1 MEGRA
6 KRKEGGK
13 EWTKWKEGGVG
24 GIEAEA
30 IMLGQ
35 TISMVLP
42 EVVGYKLIG
51 AVGPLVTSTD
61 VVLTITKL
69 SIADRASIANMCP
82 EYGATVGFFPV
93 DDMSLKYLHQTGRD
107 AQKVKAIELYLKAA
121 GLYRHFSD
129 ADEDPTFSQVVELDL
144 SKVVPSISGP
154 KRPQDRV
161 NVSDMKEDFRM
172 CLENKVGFKGFAI
185 EPSKQ
190 KDSVPFEYEGKKY
203 TLRHGSVVIS
213 AITSCTNTSN
223 PSVMMGAGLL
233 AKNTVEKGYRSEKRD
248 LILLTGKEYGSG
260 SSRDWAAKGPYM
272 LGVKAVI
279 AESFERI
286 QRSNLV
292 GMGIV
297 PLQYLKG
304 QTAATLGLDGTESY
318 SFELPE
324 QLTPGQNL
332 TVKVAGKPSFE
343 VKARFDTEVELVY
356 FKHGG
361 ILNYMVRKML

>member
-233 AKNTVEKGYRSEKRD
+233 AKNTVEKG
-248 LILLTGKEYGSG
+248 LTVAPYIKTSLSPGS
-260 SSRDWAAKGPYM
+260 RRV
-272 LGVKAVI
+272 GVKAVI